1 MSSVK
6 RRVNS
11 TGRKRIPHARVRVA
25 LDPVKA
31 DQPLSATPNI
41 DLQGLDFANDATIV
55 FEAYQRSNAMRFELG
70 TIANPLG
77 PTKLELNELDPASS
91 VLFRLKIVSQG
102 EHEGRL
108 LGSAERLRPASDD
121 DGKGKRSLFPVDL
134 RDLGPLL
141 WKVEIGDAGPRLLL
155 NYAVPGFI
163 DRVQKDP
170 LIQGVLLPAALKI
183 VLDRLSTD
191 TASDEED
198 EGAWQAD
205 WLQFC
210 REDLRLADD
219 PSDLKTDEERED
231 WVTDGVRRFCKS
243 RNFLVKIKNSEVP
256 S

>member
-11 TGRKRIPHARVRVA
+11 TGRKRIPHARVRVL
-25 LDPVKA
+25 LDPIKPN
-31 DQPLSATPNI
+31 QPLAATPNI
-41 DLQGLDFANDATIV
+41 DLQGMEFPDEATIV
-55 FEAYQRSNAMRFELG
+55 FEAYQRSTAMRFGLG
-70 TIANPLG
+70 TLEKPLG
-77 PTKLELNELDPASS
+77 PTKLQLNELDPAGS
-91 VLFRLKIVSQG
+91 VLFRLKVVSQG

-121 DGKGKRSLFPVDL
+121 EGKGKRSLFPVDL

-163 DRVQKDP
+163 ERVQKDP
-170 LIQGVLLPAALKI
+170 LVQGVLLPSALKT

-191 TASDEED
+191 ASSDDED

-205 WLQFC
+205 WLKFC

-231 WVTDGVRRFCKS
+231 WVNDGVRRFCKS
-243 RNFLVKIKNSEVP
+243 RNFLVKIKGSEV
-256 S
+256 SS

>member
-1 MSSVK
+1 VK
-6 RRVNS
+6 PN
-11 TGRKRIPHARVRVA
+11 
-25 LDPVKA
+25 
-31 DQPLSATPNI
+31 QPLSATPNI

-55 FEAYQRSNAMRFELG
+55 FEAYQRSSAMRFELG
-70 TIANPLG
+70 TLENPLG
-77 PTKLELNELDPASS
+77 PTKLELNELDTGSS

-121 DGKGKRSLFPVDL
+121 EGKGKRSLFPVDL
-134 RDLGPLL
+134 RDLGPVL

-163 DRVQKDP
+163 DRVKKDP
-170 LIQGVLLPAALKI
+170 LVQGVLLPAALRI
-183 VLDRLSTD
+183 VLDRLLTD
-191 TASDEED
+191 TASDEDD
-198 EGAWQAD
+198 EAAWQAD

-231 WVTDGVRRFCKS
+231 WVSDGIRRFCKS
-243 RNFLVKIKNSEVP
+243 RNFLMKIKSSEVP